1 MHFCCTCKQ
10 QDLCD
15 YLCQVYEKKK
25 IQNCFT
31 AQMQPLINP
40 ETRNIN
46 LRVTCCLK
54 FLSQVSNENST
65 TRLIRHLSLFNNS
78 LFYCC

>member
-15 YLCQVYEKKK
+15 YLCQVYVKKKK

-46 LRVTCCLK
+46 LRVTSFK
-54 FLSQVSNENST
+54 
-65 TRLIRHLSLFNNS
+65 
-78 LFYCC
+78 